1 MNFDIIGDI
10 HGQADKLRALLK
22 RLGYVERNG
31 AMRHPERT
39 AIFVGDFIDRGPRQM
54 DTLLIVRAMMDA
66 GSALAVMGNHEF
78 NAVAWFMRDPEH
90 DEAYLRTRHGE
101 RGARNR
107 HQHAAF
113 LAEVE
118 HTPHVHAEVIDWF
131 LTLPLWLDLPE
142 LRVVHACWHPEFI
155 AELEPH
161 LKPGRLLDEA
171 MMIKASRRGSNE
183 YRQVETLLKGTE
195 VKLPPGCAF
204 EDKSGIT
211 RREARTRWWDA
222 QAVTYRDAA
231 LVPPE
236 DKAQLPD
243 AEIPATA
250 RIGGYAGDKPVFI
263 GHYWMTGCPEVLSSK
278 VACVDY
284 SAGKGGP
291 LVAYRW
297 GGEEVLSSGNFV
309 VAEAG

>member
-10 HGQADKLRALLK
+10 HGQADKLRVLLQ
-22 RLGYVERNG
+22 RLGYVERHG

-39 AIFVGDFIDRGPRQM
+39 AIFVGDFIDRGPHQM
-54 DTLLIVRAMMDA
+54 DTLRIVRAMTDA

-78 NAVAWFMRDPEH
+78 NAIAWFMRDPGQ
-90 DEAYLRTRHGE
+90 DEAYLRTRHGAL
-101 RGARNR
+101 GARNR

-118 HTPHVHAEVIDWF
+118 DTPHVHADVIDWF
-131 LTLPLWLDLPE
+131 MTLPLWLDLPE
-142 LRVVHACWHPEFI
+142 CRVVHACWHPEFM
-155 AELEPH
+155 AELEPQ
-161 LKPGRLLDEA
+161 LKHGRLLDDA
-171 MMIKASRRGSNE
+171 MMVKASRRGSKE
-183 YRQVETLLKGTE
+183 YRQVETVLKGIE
-195 VKLPPGCAF
+195 VKLPPGCSF
-204 EDKSGIT
+204 KDKSGIT
-211 RREARTRWWDA
+211 RHEARTRWWDPH
-222 QAVTYRDAA
+222 AVTYRDAA

-243 AEIPATA
+243 ADIPASA
-250 RIGGYAGDKPVFI
+250 AIGYAGDKPVFM
-263 GHYWMTGCPEVLSSK
+263 GHYWMTGRPEVLSSK

-297 GGEEVLSSGNFV
+297 SGEEALSSANFVLSG
-309 VAEAG
+309 EG